1 MSDEPYRPRQ
11 RLSLTNGA
19 VLTVALTALFDA
31 FDIAFPTRDTTTDG
45 WIGNAAHQAEVS
57 GHNPDDTPGVRAEYS
72 DADTK
77 PEVRAIDVDAD
88 LRTTGYRMQDAID
101 AILATERDRRR
112 LAYIIY
118 AETIWSAKSNWQPNH
133 YGGSD
138 PHTTH
143 AHFSGT
149 PDYDEDG
156 AAWSV
161 AKMGAGTM
169 ALTDDDVRK
178 IWSFFL
184 GASGPKA
191 DVAQQ
196 QAYAETTGLRD
207 TLKRVEEK
215 LDGLLSAPVPATQQH
230 THTTGEAIPANNAG
244 V

>member
-88 LRTTGYRMQDAID
+88 LRYVGLRMQDAINV
-101 AILATERDRRR
+101 ILATPRDRKR

-118 AETIWSAKSNWQPNH
+118 AETIWSASANWQPMH
-133 YGGSD
+133 YSGSD
-138 PHTTH
+138 PHTSH
-143 AHFSGT
+143 AHFSGN

-156 AAWSV
+156 APWAIS
-161 AKMGAGTM
+161 KIGEGNM

-184 GASGPKA
+184 GASGPRA

-196 QAYAETTGLRD
+196 QAYAETKGLID
-207 TLKRVEEK
+207 TLKRVEDK
-215 LDGLLSAPVPATQQH
+215 LDQVLAQDGGAVAEHYHQ
-230 THTTGEAIPANNAG
+230 TGVAIPADDAG
-244 V
+244 A